1 MSIIVETANQKPI
14 SSLPSI
20 ARRRLMTVGVGWIA
34 VAALEAIAYTV
45 LAFGIVYHRSPT
57 WVLVSAGVAIVATV
71 LVNRSGYLT
80 GVRLAGDLY
89 AALGQSLSR
98 TKLSWF
104 TNEHRAQV
112 ATIAGQGIPGFM
124 SIPAHQLQSFLH
136 APCIPVCL
144 VFGIGL
150 LAGVKVALVA
160 AVLLILSL
168 VTQVLSQRALGRADA
183 KRHEAQANT
192 SEATLEWVDHIELL
206 RTAAGPVRAIERL
219 EHRWHIQ
226 ENTLMDTN
234 RAVAVAIFLSNL
246 ASVLPMAGIVI
257 CLIIMEF
264 NSAVMILAVL
274 ILVGRA
280 AAPLGELAL
289 AGLGINDFRA
299 SLKSYQQAI
308 NTPVLSEPAIAAS
321 VPSNHQLSVCAVS
334 HAPVLKDISID
345 MPEGSRVLVTG
356 VSGSGKS
363 TLVELLMRFDDP
375 EQGHILM
382 GGVKLNDMPYA
393 TLAAHIAYVAQD
405 PIVFTGTLAD
415 NIRIGNP
422 QASDDEI
429 KAIAQKSMLGAVISR
444 SPEGI
449 HQSVGQQ
456 GMALSGG
463 ERQRVALARALI
475 KEAPIL
481 VLDEA
486 TSALDEKTER
496 DIASVICSLPA
507 TVIVVTHRDPT
518 IWQPTQ
524 TIVLNGDRA
533 LAL

>member
-1 MSIIVETANQKPI
+1 MLSPGSNSVIIV
-14 SSLPSI
+14 
-20 ARRRLMTVGVGWIA
+20 
-34 VAALEAIAYTV
+34 
-45 LAFGIVYHRSPT
+45 
-57 WVLVSAGVAIVATV
+57 
-71 LVNRSGYLT
+71 
-80 GVRLAGDLY
+80 
-89 AALGQSLSR
+89 
-98 TKLSWF
+98 
-104 TNEHRAQV
+104 
-112 ATIAGQGIPGFM
+112 
-124 SIPAHQLQSFLH
+124 
-136 APCIPVCL
+136 
-144 VFGIGL
+144 L
-150 LAGVKVALVA
+150 L
-160 AVLLILSL
+160 
-168 VTQVLSQRALGRADA
+168 
-183 KRHEAQANT
+183 
-192 SEATLEWVDHIELL
+192 
-206 RTAAGPVRAIERL
+206 
-219 EHRWHIQ
+219 
-226 ENTLMDTN
+226 
-234 RAVAVAIFLSNL
+234 
-246 ASVLPMAGIVI
+246 
-257 CLIIMEF
+257 
-264 NSAVMILAVL
+264 
-274 ILVGRA
+274 
-280 AAPLGELAL
+280 
-289 AGLGINDFRA
+289 
-299 SLKSYQQAI
+299 
-308 NTPVLSEPAIAAS
+308 TPVS
-321 VPSNHQLSVCAVS
+321 
-334 HAPVLKDISID
+334 
-345 MPEGSRVLVTG
+345 
-356 VSGSGKS
+356 S
-363 TLVELLMRFDDP
+363 TSDNLVELLMRFDDP